1 MNKEIDNCQEAIV
14 ELMGA
19 NFELYHEKDEDGKN
33 CAQECSLLINKMLEL
48 TSDIRRSYEHHNNVD
63 PQPTVLMNPP
73 TS

>member
-1 MNKEIDNCQEAIV
+1 MHEELNKCSEAIV

-19 NFELYHEKDEDGKN
+19 NFDLYHEKDEDGML
-33 CAQECSLLINKMLEL
+33 CAQECVLLINKMLEL
-48 TSDIRRSYEHHNNVD
+48 TSDIRRRYEYHNNVD